1 MTPSP
6 EVRDLI
12 SSAYEVLTTGEG
24 HPEELFAD
32 EEGVLAIGSDPEEW
46 WNGSERIAAA
56 FRAQGEALRGSRV
69 ENSDPIAYAE
79 GDVGWVSDR
88 PTMVM
93 PDGTPVSF
101 RITATAV
108 RTGGTWRFV
117 QWHGSVPVPNE
128 DVVGSD
134 LPT

>member
-1 MTPSP
+1 MTPSV

-12 SSAYEVLTTGEG
+12 LRAYDVLTTGEG
-24 HPEELFAD
+24 NPEDIFAD
-32 EEGVLAIGSDPEEW
+32 DDGVLAIGSDPEEW
-46 WNGSERIAAA
+46 WVGNERIAGV

-69 ENSDPIAYAE
+69 ENSDPVAYAA
-79 GDVGWVSDR
+79 GDVGWVADR

-108 RTGGTWRFV
+108 RTRGKWRFV

-128 DVVGSD
+128 EVVGSD